1 MYIRWQSRKRREPQ
15 FGRLG
20 KLLYRRGWDDYA
32 YAREG
37 TSQQD
42 IHWRAILVETTRVDG
57 KPKQRHIAYLA
68 GFTDSAVAIPQQ
80 QRYLWGRIHERL
92 DRLGNQLSPADRRHI
107 EALLIKKIGKPP
119 TKAQRAKLD
128 RQRERTL
135 RNLLDHFRQG

>member
-1 MYIRWQSRKRREPQ
+1 VLTASPSS
-15 FGRLG
+15 
-20 KLLYRRGWDDYA
+20 
-32 YAREG
+32 G
-37 TSQQD
+37 TLP
-42 IHWRAILVETTRVDG
+42 IF
-57 KPKQRHIAYLA
+57 A

-135 RNLLDHFRQG
+135 RNLSDHFRQG